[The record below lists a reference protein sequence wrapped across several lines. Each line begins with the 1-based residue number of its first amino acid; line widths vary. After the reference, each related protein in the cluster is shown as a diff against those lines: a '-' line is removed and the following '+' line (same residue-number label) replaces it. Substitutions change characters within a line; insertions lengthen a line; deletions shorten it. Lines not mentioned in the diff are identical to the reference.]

1 MSRHHPDFGGHSCQ
15 CERWT
20 VTILKNS
27 RFFILYSGDFWK
39 NLISVRLVDMK
50 KYSIYFKFLMM
61 IYVELVISFLLV
73 YVGYFLIL
81 SGGGKT
87 NLIIRKKKNI
97 NCLKCSDL
105 KFRTHFTKIIKE
117 IRQFNNFWVIY
128 IYIYI

>member
-50 KYSIYFKFLMM
+50 KYSMYFKFLMM
-61 IYVELVISFLLV
+61 IYEELVISFLLV
-73 YVGYFLIL
+73 NIGYFLML
-81 SGGGKT
+81 SGG
-87 NLIIRKKKNI
+87 RKIKPNYQKEE
-97 NCLKCSDL
+97 
-105 KFRTHFTKIIKE
+105 KI
-117 IRQFNNFWVIY
+117 
-128 IYIYI
+128 